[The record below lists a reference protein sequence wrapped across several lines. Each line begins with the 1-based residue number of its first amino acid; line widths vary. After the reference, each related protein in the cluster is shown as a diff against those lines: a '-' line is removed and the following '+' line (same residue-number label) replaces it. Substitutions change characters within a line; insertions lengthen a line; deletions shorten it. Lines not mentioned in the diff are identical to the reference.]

1 MSNKPSIEIRKLR
14 FLSVEIF
21 KTIKDLNPSFMKE
34 IFTLNTTRDVSRNK
48 LLVKSQ
54 NTKKYGT
61 DSLRSLGPKIWNN
74 LPIELK
80 NTDNLVTFK
89 TLIKTWAGP
98 SCNCNLCSSQL

>member
-1 MSNKPSIEIRKLR
+1 MANKPSNEVRKLR

-21 KTIKDLNPSFMKE
+21 KTIKDLRISFMKE
-34 IFTLNTTRDVSRNK
+34 IFNLNTTRDVSRNK

-80 NTDNLVTFK
+80 NTNNLDTFK
-89 TLIKTWAGP
+89 ALIKTWAGP
-98 SCNCNLCSSQL
+98 SCSCKLCSYQL